1 MRTKEEILKQ
11 VDEVMEEYVAP
22 NVAMH
27 GGQINIL
34 NFNEE
39 TGILHTQMSGSCSG
53 CASSTATLQMGVES
67 TLMHFVPEIKG
78 VTSEDDP
85 MFNDPYYMSDPSG
98 MGLMD
103 RPGFDDPIDIT
114 DEE

>member
-11 VDEVMEEYVAP
+11 IDEVMEEYVAP
-22 NVAMH
+22 NVAQH

-103 RPGFDDPIDIT
+103 RPGFDDPIDTT
-114 DEE
+114 DD

>member
-22 NVAMH
+22 NVAQH

-39 TGILHTQMSGSCSG
+39 TGILHTQ
-53 CASSTATLQMGVES
+53 
-67 TLMHFVPEIKG
+67 
-78 VTSEDDP
+78 
-85 MFNDPYYMSDPSG
+85 
-98 MGLMD
+98 
-103 RPGFDDPIDIT
+103 
-114 DEE
+114 

>member
-11 VDEVMEEYVAP
+11 VDEVMEEYIAP
-22 NVAMH
+22 NVAQH

-34 NFNEE
+34 GFTEE
-39 TGILHTQMSGSCSG
+39 SGMLHTQMSGSCSG
-53 CASSTATLQMGVES
+53 CSSSTETLKLGVES
-67 TLMHFVPEIKG
+67 TLMHFIPEIKG

-85 MFNDPYYMSDPSG
+85 MYNDPFYTSDPSG
-98 MGLMD
+98 MYDFPPD
-103 RPGFDDPIDIT
+103 R